1 MEISGIDEK
10 AASINVISLP
20 KTIVGDFTQALRYEW
35 LETNGLGGWASSTV
49 CGANSRRYHG
59 LLVAAT
65 RPPTERKV
73 ILSRLD
79 ETVIVGGK
87 RYELGCNRFPG
98 AVHPQGFT
106 FLEKFEKDLFP
117 TFEYRVAG
125 VTIRKTITAVYGE
138 NTTLIRY
145 ELSPLVSDLE
155 LELLPLAAFRD
166 YHSLTHAN
174 GSAQTAVQFAD
185 GILSFRM
192 YPDYP
197 ELFIAAPGAQFS
209 SGPDWY
215 YNFEYDREKERG
227 LDYRE
232 DLFTPGTMRLNL
244 SGRKSLTLIISTQ
257 NPSGRAPEELFQSE
271 RQRRSKLITAIPQK
285 NFLRR
290 TLTLA
295 ADQFIVRRGA
305 DLRTIIAGYH
315 WFTDWGRDTMLALP
329 GLTLA
334 TGRIKDARKI
344 LKAFAEFV
352 DEGMLPNRFPEAG
365 ERPEYNTIDATL
377 WFFVAIYHYWKT
389 TGDNSFIINVMLP
402 VLSEIVEWHYRGT
415 RYNIHVD
422 DDGLL
427 AGGAPGVQLTWM
439 DAKIGDWVVTP
450 RQGKAVEINALWY
463 NALKIYACFLKE
475 ANRPTEAQRVAAD
488 ARKTK
493 LQFRKQFWM
502 AEKGYLRDFIDGP
515 VRNEDLRP
523 NQIFALSL
531 PFPLLT
537 GKEARSVLRTVQK
550 YLLTPVGLRSL
561 SPDHPD
567 YQGHYGGDPFR
578 RDSAYHQGTVWSWL
592 LGPFLTALVR
602 VRGETGRREAR
613 RILQEF
619 EAHLCQA
626 GVGTVSE
633 IFDGDPPHTPRG
645 CIAQAWSVGELLRV
659 VSEDINTPK
668 TGDTEPEQRN
678 CKS

>member
-10 AASINVISLP
+10 AAPTNVISLP
-20 KTIVGDFTQALRYEW
+20 KNIVGDFAQALRYEW
-35 LETNGLGGWASSTV
+35 LETNGIGGWASSTV

-79 ETVIVGGK
+79 ETIIISGK
-87 RYELGCNRFPG
+87 RYELGCSRFPG
-98 AVHPQGFT
+98 VVHPRGFT

-117 TFEYRVAG
+117 VFEYGVAG
-125 VTIRKTITAVYGE
+125 VTIRKTIAAIYGE

-145 ELSPLVSDLE
+145 EFSPATAELE

-174 GSAQTAVQFAD
+174 DSVQTAVQFAD
-185 GILSFRM
+185 GILSFQM
-192 YPDYP
+192 YPGFP
-197 ELFIAAPGAQFS
+197 QLFIAASGAQFH

-232 DLFTPGTMRLNL
+232 DLFTPGTLHLKL
-244 SGRKSLTLIISTQ
+244 SGSGPLMIVISTE
-257 NPSGRAPEELFQSE
+257 NPSGRAPEELFRLE
-271 RQRRSKLITAIPQK
+271 KQRRNRVVSDIPRK
-285 NFLRR
+285 NFLLR

-315 WFTDWGRDTMLALP
+315 WFTDWGRDTMIALP

-334 TGRIKDARKI
+334 TGRIEDGRKI

-377 WFFVAIYHYWKT
+377 WFFVAIFHYWKIT
-389 TGDNSFIINVMLP
+389 SDNPFIINEMLP
-402 VLSEIVEWHYRGT
+402 VLSDILEWHYRGT

-427 AGGAPGVQLTWM
+427 YGGKPGAQLTWM

-463 NALKIYACFLKE
+463 NALKIYADLLIE
-475 ANRPTEAQRVAAD
+475 AGRMMEAKRVTAD

-493 LQFRKQFWM
+493 LQFIKQFWM

-515 VRNEDLRP
+515 ERNEDLRP

-531 PFPLLT
+531 PFSLLEE
-537 GKEARSVLRTVQK
+537 KKARSVLQTVQK
-550 YLLTPVGLRSL
+550 FLLTPFGLRSL

-567 YQGHYGGDPFR
+567 YRGRYGGDPFR

-602 VRGETGRREAR
+602 VRGEPGRREAKK
-613 RILQEF
+613 ILRKF
-619 EAHLCQA
+619 ESHLCQA

-645 CIAQAWSVGELLRV
+645 CIAQAWSVGELLRAI
-659 VSEDINTPK
+659 SEDVNTPK
-668 TGDTEPEQRN
+668 TADIKPKSRN